1 MNAAT
6 KKIFNR
12 VKSNVEGLGV
22 YSTIDELELERLANA
37 MEVNRRAFKEVSKQ
51 DFSKLDKAY
60 TQSSVYV
67 TWKETTNII
76 KDLSDKFGL
85 TPYGRKRLGKMQ
97 EVKKEANP
105 LDNFIE

>member
-6 KKIFNR
+6 KKIFNQ
-12 VKSNVEGLGV
+12 VKANVERLGV
-22 YSTIDELELERLANA
+22 HSEIDQLELERLANA
-37 MEVNRRAFKEVSKQ
+37 IEVNRRAFKEVSKQ

-97 EVKKEANP
+97 EVKKDDNP
-105 LDNFIE
+105 LDKFI